1 MGLRAVSEWLGTEEP
16 RQAAIAAV
24 ASIDGTVV
32 IVVKYSV
39 LALGQESGLFWG
51 DSLLLIGGLDGRLG
65 ADAVGSG

>member
-1 MGLRAVSEWLGTEEP
+1 MGLRAVSEWMGTEEP

-39 LALGQESGLFWG
+39 LALGQHWSRDYF
-51 DSLLLIGGLDGRLG
+51 GGT
-65 ADAVGSG
+65 AFC